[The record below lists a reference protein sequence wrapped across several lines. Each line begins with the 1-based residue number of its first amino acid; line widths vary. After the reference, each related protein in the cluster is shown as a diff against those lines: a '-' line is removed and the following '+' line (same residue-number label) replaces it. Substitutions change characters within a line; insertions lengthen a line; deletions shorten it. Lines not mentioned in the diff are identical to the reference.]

1 MQIHELNTGT
11 PASNDY
17 LAMDTGS
24 DTYKAK
30 PGDMVPS
37 YTSGDDASP
46 TAWTNVTAVGS
57 GLSFSTLIARITT
70 MMKNVRFLYG
80 LLGVT
85 DISNIGNGTVTDALS
100 TLDGKATPTVGTVG
114 SIETVTL
121 GANTTLHKIGD
132 LVVFNIDASTSE
144 NIPAGGSGSG
154 FVTFP
159 SGFRPSASKSF
170 IGRTGAGT
178 SGEYLLS
185 SGGNFQ
191 ILANPISS
199 GSTFRISGSF
209 VAS

>member
-1 MQIHELNTGT
+1 MEIHELNTGT

-24 DTYKAK
+24 DTYKTK
-30 PGDMVPS
+30 PGDIVPA

-46 TAWTNVTAVGS
+46 TAWASVTAVAA
-57 GLSFSTLIARITT
+57 GLSFSTLINRITT

-85 DISNIGNGTVTDALS
+85 DISGIGNGTVTGALS
-100 TLDGKATPTVGTVG
+100 TLDGKTTPTVGTVG

-132 LVVFNIDASTSE
+132 LVVFNIDASTSA
-144 NIPAGGSGSG
+144 NIPAGSSGAG

-159 SGFRPSASKSF
+159 SGFRPPTSKSF
-170 IGRTGAGT
+170 VGRTGTGT
-178 SGEYLLS
+178 TGEYLLS

-191 ILANPISS
+191 VLANAITS

-209 VAS
+209 VVS